1 MLRLLKSTEPE
12 ISDRITAYLRTITG
26 NINLVGTTSIGP
38 YEIINFEVDR
48 GDKPPLEFDASGM
61 SDGTLRTRVLITTHS
76 PSFRRLC
83 QRLDPLR
90 SQNADNWPSGD

>member
-1 MLRLLKSTEPE
+1 
-12 ISDRITAYLRTITG
+12 
-26 NINLVGTTSIGP
+26 
-38 YEIINFEVDR
+38 
-48 GDKPPLEFDASGM
+48 M
-61 SDGTLRTRVLITTHS
+61 SDGTLRALAALTAVFQIIPPHGPPSLVAIEEPETGLHPSAMQTLLSAFDEATLRTQMLITTHS